1 MAFDLIDKFTAID
14 LNINFASWQVA
25 IEENLCRPPGA
36 WFAFNMGICFFMCW
50 CLNKLMAYLADK
62 ARKNSFRLETPL
74 EIRTNFGSF
83 ETGFCGQ
90 TLNFLTFEVVLNREI
105 DPAALKKFLATRQL
119 EVRFNSF

>member
-1 MAFDLIDKFTAID
+1 MPPTGRLVRFQHGDLLLHVLVPQQAHGIPRR
-14 LNINFASWQVA
+14 QG
-25 IEENLCRPPGA
+25 ENP
-36 WFAFNMGICFFMCW
+36 
-50 CLNKLMAYLADK
+50 
-62 ARKNSFRLETPL
+62 FRLEIPL